1 MTTVQFFILF
11 DCQQRQQAK
20 APSESVVELIGR
32 AVGDVAPSL
41 MLTAFSETSAFM
53 LGAASSMPA
62 VRTFSLFAGTAVFFN
77 FLLQV
82 RCVGMEMMMIRG
94 QVFVGMEIMIRC
106 EVFHI
111 GMRGGH
117 GFDTW
122 LGGDKTW
129 GLVLS
134 MELIM
139 VEYLLLAW

>member
-1 MTTVQFFILF
+1 MVFFF

-82 RCVGMEMMMIRG
+82 CCVGIEMIRG
-94 QVFVGMEIMIRC
+94 QVFVGTVIW
-106 EVFHI
+106 
-111 GMRGGH
+111 H
-117 GFDTW
+117 GYE
-122 LGGDKTW
+122 GA
-129 GLVLS
+129 
-134 MELIM
+134 EP
-139 VEYLLLAW
+139 LLA

>member
-1 MTTVQFFILF
+1 MTTVQCFFLF

-82 RCVGMEMMMIRG
+82 GCVGMEMMMI
-94 QVFVGMEIMIRC
+94 MEIMIRC

-139 VEYLLLAW
+139 VEFMLLAW